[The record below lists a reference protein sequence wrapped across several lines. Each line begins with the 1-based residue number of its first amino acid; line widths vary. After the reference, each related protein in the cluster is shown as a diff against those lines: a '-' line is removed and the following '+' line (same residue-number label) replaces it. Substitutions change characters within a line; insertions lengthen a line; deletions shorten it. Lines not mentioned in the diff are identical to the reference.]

1 MRINRWSD
9 TGGMILIVQHS
20 LLQTLLAEMSAP
32 SFWRTMMT
40 LTVEKH
46 ARISTEYSHDC
57 ELVTKKYRSGTKS
70 NTVMIDLTISMF
82 NKIINYPARRL

>member
-70 NTVMIDLTISMF
+70 IEYQEYGDDRFQCSIKLLITPL
-82 NKIINYPARRL
+82 